1 MTSPRRI
8 VLAKTSSIVGFL
20 ALLSTTYYL
29 RSEVLELSR
38 IRFSADDARARHE
51 LERMKQAYP
60 ERLERLRVETK
71 NYELQLEHYKEM
83 LELYQKDY
91 DAYAQRLKDKYQPPQ
106 LPVRPQPPDAPDFQ
120 ETLAQINADFRARRY
135 HYFRV
140 TGALNGVAWAAAMAL
155 VGGLLY
161 LLLFDLE
168 GQRWLYGVLL
178 VLSFV
183 FLIGP
188 SFHSI
193 LSAIIGFLAAPSA
206 F

>member
-8 VLAKTSSIVGFL
+8 VLAKTSVLLGFL

-29 RSEVLELSR
+29 RSEVLALSR
-38 IRFSADDARARHE
+38 IRFSADDARARYE
-51 LERMKQAYP
+51 LERMKLAFP
-60 ERLERLRVETK
+60 DRLERHRVETK

-83 LELYQKDY
+83 LDLYRKDY
-91 DAYAQRLKDKYQPPQ
+91 GAYVQRLKDAYQPPQ
-106 LPVRPQPPDAPDFQ
+106 LPVRPQPPDTPEFQ
-120 ETLAQINADFRARRY
+120 ETLAQINTDFRARKY
-135 HYFRV
+135 HYFRI
-140 TGALNGVAWAAAMAL
+140 TGALNGAAWAAAMAL

-161 LLLFDLE
+161 LLLFDVE
-168 GQRWLYGVLL
+168 GQRWLYGVVL

-193 LSAIIGFLAAPSA
+193 LSAIIGFLAAPHPS
-206 F
+206 